1 MNLAMPFLSNDFK
14 RLHCDAA
21 VFDSFRGFNLI
32 TNLICATCAQADAL
46 VGRGYRL
53 EAKRLLAEAAMLEPA
68 ASIVLERLGEVS

>member
-1 MNLAMPFLSNDFK
+1 MNLEMPFLSDDFR
-14 RLHCDAA
+14 RLYCDAT
-21 VFDSFRGFNLI
+21 VFDIFSGFNPI
-32 TNLICATCAQADAL
+32 MNLICATCAQADAL